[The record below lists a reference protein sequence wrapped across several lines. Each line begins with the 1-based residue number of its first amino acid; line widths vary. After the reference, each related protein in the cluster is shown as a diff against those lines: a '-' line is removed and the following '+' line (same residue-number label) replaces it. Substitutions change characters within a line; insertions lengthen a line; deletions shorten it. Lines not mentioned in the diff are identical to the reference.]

1 LAVAFATAFFYS
13 RADHPGK
20 TMNENTAR
28 TIADS
33 LTWARI
39 FSVLPITILAWYD
52 LKWWVFGLYIA
63 AALTDLFD
71 GIFARR
77 AVPPASDVDLDGIA
91 DLILS
96 IATLLWLWLLIPGFV
111 QSYWLPYLPILV
123 LLEIYMTMVRVRYP
137 RFDVPH
143 LLFGRFTM
151 ALFFSLLP
159 ALIIWGDVPWF
170 VHGVLLVGVASKLQ
184 LTWAFWNR
192 PAT

>member
-1 LAVAFATAFFYS
+1 
-13 RADHPGK
+13 
-20 TMNENTAR
+20 MNEQTAR

-39 FSVLPITILAWYD
+39 LSVLPITILAWYD
-52 LKWWVFGLYIA
+52 LKWWVLGLYIA

-77 AVPPASDVDLDGIA
+77 AVPPANDVDLDGIA

-123 LLEIYMTMVRVRYP
+123 LLEIYMTMIRVRHP

-143 LLFGRFTM
+143 LLFGRFAM

-159 ALIIWGDVPWF
+159 VLIIWGDVPWF
-170 VHGVLLVGVASKLQ
+170 VHGVLSIGIVSKLQ

-192 PAT
+192 QAA